1 LTLHG
6 VTDNID
12 RHASEKAMAAQATA
26 TRSARRREGPPETP
40 TRMSGFPGVARH
52 GASFESLRRSMVEP
66 PATPRAQGPAP
77 VGANALARAT
87 ALPRDLARYPSLVDK
102 AVLVT
107 GGASGIG
114 AAMAVLFAEQAS
126 RVAILDIADDAARA
140 LVDALRARG
149 KHALALHCD
158 LTDVAALRRAVLDV
172 ERELGAVDVLVNNA
186 ARDDRQD
193 FMTASVEYWDEA
205 MAVNL
210 RHHAFAAQAVVA
222 GMERRG
228 GGSIINLGSVSW
240 MRGRPGMVGYST
252 AKAAIH
258 GLTRTLARE
267 LGPKNI
273 RVNALVPGAVV
284 TERQATLWRTAE
296 ADRQFLDLQALA
308 FRLQESDVARV
319 ALFIAS
325 DEARG
330 CTGATFVVDA
340 GLTQN

>member
-1 LTLHG
+1 
-6 VTDNID
+6 
-12 RHASEKAMAAQATA
+12 
-26 TRSARRREGPPETP
+26 
-40 TRMSGFPGVARH
+40 
-52 GASFESLRRSMVEP
+52 MVDP
-66 PATPRAQGPAP
+66 PATPRKQAPAQ
-77 VGANALARAT
+77 VGANAAAGVLA
-87 ALPRDLARYPSLVDK
+87 PPPDLARYPSLVGK
-102 AVLVT
+102 TVLVT

-114 AAMAVLFAEQAS
+114 AAMAVLFAEQAA
-126 RVAILDIADDAARA
+126 RVAILDIADDAARG

-149 KHALALHCD
+149 TLALGLRCD
-158 LTDVAALRRAVLDV
+158 VTDVAALRRSVLDI
-172 ERELGAVDVLVNNA
+172 EAALGPVDVLVNNA
-186 ARDDRQD
+186 ARDDRQEL
-193 FMTASVEYWDEA
+193 MTASVEYWDEA
-205 MAVNL
+205 IAVNL
-210 RHHAFAAQAVVA
+210 RHHLFATQAVVP

-228 GGSIINLGSVSW
+228 GGAIINMGSVSW

-267 LGPKNI
+267 LGPRNI
-273 RVNALVPGAVV
+273 RVNSLVPGAVV
-284 TERQATLWRTAE
+284 TERQAALWMTPE
-296 ADRQFLDLQALA
+296 TDRQFVDLQALK